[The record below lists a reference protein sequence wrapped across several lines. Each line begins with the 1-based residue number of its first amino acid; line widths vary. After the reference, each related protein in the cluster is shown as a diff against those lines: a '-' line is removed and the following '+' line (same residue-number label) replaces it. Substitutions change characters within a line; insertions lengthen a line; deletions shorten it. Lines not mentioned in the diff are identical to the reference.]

1 MQGDQGL
8 PQMAVIAG
16 LPPSPPDLTGGINE
30 VAVLSAISE
39 LAATLIDGVPT
50 AYYYL
55 LAHPDFDKYDCRACR
70 SPNPAGGQ
78 VGRVHRAN
86 GLPRS

>member
-1 MQGDQGL
+1 
-8 PQMAVIAG
+8 MAVIAS

-39 LAATLIDGVPT
+39 QAATLMDGVPT

-55 LAHPDFDKYDCRACR
+55 LAHPDFDNYDLSSLSVARPCR
-70 SPNPAGGQ
+70 GGP